1 MNELSKW
8 IMGLIF
14 AVVILIF
21 MAAFPWI
28 AMFFGMISVLIIVNV
43 FKE

>member
-8 IMGLIF
+8 IMVLIF
-14 AVVILIF
+14 AIIILIF

-28 AMFFGMISVLIIVNV
+28 AMFFGMISVLIISKV